1 MSREELVHTV
11 SMLEAANKKLAEQN
25 MKLVLL
31 AKEKDQRLFKAELV
45 IRRYRTRLVRWFE
58 DMVFD
63 PLESAELD
71 VTDND
76 TVRVEVKKE

>member
-1 MSREELVHTV
+1 MSREELLNAVK
-11 SMLEAANKKLAEQN
+11 MLEASNKKLAEQN

-63 PLESAELD
+63 PLEGSELEVD
-71 VTDND
+71 DND